1 VLERIVEH
9 WLTRAGERSYE
20 IAFAQLLLA
29 EGWRILHGPVHH
41 PYEHGKDI
49 AAVDPDG
56 RLCGIQLKDGDV
68 SLADFEKYQGQLT
81 ALSRTAITYPGIE
94 PPRLPDRVLFVTN
107 GVLTP
112 PARNRIEALNS
123 ANRGMQYPS
132 VECVEREQLVGRFA
146 GAQSKFL
153 PQELRD
159 VSSWLL
165 LALGDGN
172 ARFPVQKFGRLL
184 EDVLS
189 ETAQK
194 PLDTERA
201 LASAVLVTAQSVD
214 AWQRTSNHLAV
225 AEAWLRLAAA
235 ILHTSERTSLDAP
248 RWKPS
253 FDMTLRMARESLSS
267 LFDEATT
274 GQDLLVPDPV
284 DGIIYPAR
292 ALLVCGYSAAWYL
305 SSVIDNSVTPDT
317 SDRLRRLLL
326 RELPFVKLIGES
338 QFPHMAAVCWA
349 LENLGERDRANQLIG
364 SWLVGL
370 AKANQPEASSAVA
383 DPYHPV
389 EELLRRAIGAE
400 IDEPDETFDGHA
412 YTAHVALDWLARRG
426 IRAPVAA
433 AWRNL
438 TKVTLCEFDVAT
450 PRGYLTDVDDAG
462 TLRMWHLPLTGSWRQ
477 LTDASR
483 VAVAPELL
491 PKTLVA
497 VPQFLPFVT
506 LLFPQRLV
514 TNIAKLMDA
523 NLSRGQT
530 S

>member
-1 VLERIVEH
+1 
-9 WLTRAGERSYE
+9 
-20 IAFAQLLLA
+20 
-29 EGWRILHGPVHH
+29 
-41 PYEHGKDI
+41 
-49 AAVDPDG
+49 
-56 RLCGIQLKDGDV
+56 
-68 SLADFEKYQGQLT
+68 
-81 ALSRTAITYPGIE
+81 
-94 PPRLPDRVLFVTN
+94 
-107 GVLTP
+107 
-112 PARNRIEALNS
+112 
-123 ANRGMQYPS
+123 MQYPS

-146 GAQSKFL
+146 RAQSKLL
-153 PQELRD
+153 PQELQD

-172 ARFPVQKFGRLL
+172 AGFPVQKFGRLL

-189 ETAQK
+189 ETPQK

-201 LASAVLVTAQSVD
+201 LASAVLVTAQSID
-214 AWQRTSNHLAV
+214 AWEKSGNHLAV

-235 ILHTSERTSLDAP
+235 ILHTAERTSVDAS

-253 FDMTLRMARESLSS
+253 FDLTLRLARESLSI

-292 ALLVCGYSAAWYL
+292 ALLVCGYAAAWYL

-349 LENLGERDRANQLIG
+349 LESLGERDRANQLIG

-370 AKANQPEASSAVA
+370 AKANQPEAPSALA

-426 IRAPVAA
+426 IRGPVAA

-438 TKVTLCEFDVAT
+438 TRLTLCEFDVAI
-450 PRGYLTDVDDAG
+450 PSGYLTDVDDAG
-462 TLRMWHLPLTGSWRQ
+462 TLRMWHLPLT
-477 LTDASR
+477 A
-483 VAVAPELL
+483 A
-491 PKTLVA
+491 
-497 VPQFLPFVT
+497 
-506 LLFPQRLV
+506 
-514 TNIAKLMDA
+514 
-523 NLSRGQT
+523 
-530 S
+530 

>member
-1 VLERIVEH
+1 
-9 WLTRAGERSYE
+9 
-20 IAFAQLLLA
+20 
-29 EGWRILHGPVHH
+29 
-41 PYEHGKDI
+41 
-49 AAVDPDG
+49 
-56 RLCGIQLKDGDV
+56 
-68 SLADFEKYQGQLT
+68 
-81 ALSRTAITYPGIE
+81 
-94 PPRLPDRVLFVTN
+94 
-107 GVLTP
+107 
-112 PARNRIEALNS
+112 
-123 ANRGMQYPS
+123 M
-132 VECVEREQLVGRFA
+132 
-146 GAQSKFL
+146 
-153 PQELRD
+153 
-159 VSSWLL
+159 
-165 LALGDGN
+165 
-172 ARFPVQKFGRLL
+172 
-184 EDVLS
+184 
-189 ETAQK
+189 
-194 PLDTERA
+194 
-201 LASAVLVTAQSVD
+201 TAQSVD

-235 ILHTSERTSLDAP
+235 ILHTAERTSLDAP
-248 RWKPS
+248 RWKPA

-305 SSVIDNSVTPDT
+305 SSLMDDSVTADT
-317 SDRLRRLLL
+317 SDRLRGLLL

-370 AKANQPEASSAVA
+370 VKANQPGASSAVP
-383 DPYHPV
+383 DPYHAV
-389 EELLRRAIGAE
+389 EELLRRAMGAE

-426 IRAPVAA
+426 IRAPLAA
-433 AWRNL
+433 AWRDL
-438 TKVTLCEFDVAT
+438 TRVTLCEFDVST
-450 PRGYLTDVDDAG
+450 PLGYLTDLDDAG

-483 VAVAPELL
+483 MPVASELL
-491 PKTLVA
+491 PKTLA
-497 VPQFLPFVT
+497 GVPHFLPFVT

-514 TNIAKLMDA
+514 TNIAKAMDA